1 MLRAGLVQ
9 LDWSFV
15 FQIVNT
21 IILYLLLR
29 HFLFEPVTK
38 FMQNRRKGIEDSINL
53 AERKNSE
60 ADEYKNE
67 YFAKLQTAEDE
78 GNNIIKQATKNADAK
93 ADKIIKETKEEVS
106 QLKEKALQDIESERK
121 KAVNEIK
128 DEISSIAIL
137 AASKVLETEIDKSKN
152 KQLVDKF
159 INEVGEAKWQN

>member
-15 FQIVNT
+15 FQIINT

-29 HFLFEPVTK
+29 HFLFVPVTN
-38 FMQNRRKGIEDSINL
+38 FMEKRRKGIEDSINL
-53 AERKNSE
+53 AESKNSE
-60 ADEYKNE
+60 ADEYKKE

-93 ADKIIKETKEEVS
+93 ADKIIEEAKEDVT
-106 QLKEKALQDIESERK
+106 QLKDKALQDIESERK

-159 INEVGEAKWQN
+159 IKEVGEVKWQN